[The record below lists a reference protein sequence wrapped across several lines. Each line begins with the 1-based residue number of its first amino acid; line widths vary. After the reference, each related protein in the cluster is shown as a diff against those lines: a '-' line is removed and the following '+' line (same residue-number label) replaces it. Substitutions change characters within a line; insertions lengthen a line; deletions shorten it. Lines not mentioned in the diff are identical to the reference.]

1 MDVGIEVQR
10 LRVFELGIGDRLG
23 LGAPVRRQ
31 EAGYRAGEVPRA
43 KVVVAGFGV
52 ALLAGEEVGIVGGA
66 RKYLAEGGVVERVGE
81 QAVAAQRAYLVAQV
95 VEQAEGGRGRLRAG

>member
-1 MDVGIEVQR
+1 
-10 LRVFELGIGDRLG
+10 
-23 LGAPVRRQ
+23 
-31 EAGYRAGEVPRA
+31 
-43 KVVVAGFGV
+43 
-52 ALLAGEEVGIVGGA
+52 VGIVGGA